1 MAMVKTCTQ
10 NASRSAGVLRKGKTM
25 TESKDELLERLH
37 FIEAELNKS
46 IDAALNC
53 MSIKE
58 KAFAMTQC
66 MFRDDF
72 NKKKNAVE
80 IRDKLIRDVF
90 ELNSIIKEMTNNEN
104 R

>member
-1 MAMVKTCTQ
+1 
-10 NASRSAGVLRKGKTM
+10 M

-72 NKKKNAVE
+72 NKKKNAGE
-80 IRDKLIRDVF
+80 IRDKLMRDVF
-90 ELNSIIKEMTNNEN
+90 ELNDIIKEMTNDEN